1 MGSVSA
7 IESSMNWVDVSVLV
21 EITNLLGVKLAG
33 NVGSEPVRF
42 DVSAKL
48 EEKERRSGRVIVLFA
63 LTVRTKPSVV
73 KYEVEGS
80 ATLTG
85 KDTLI
90 DKVLEVD
97 PNSRV
102 PFVFH
107 RVYQHVFTAI
117 YMLASL
123 IGTIYPPPDLL
134 SSSGQGVPV
143 RSLKTGEQAK
153 VAEVAKATEAAET
166 AEVARMPEV
175 AEATEP
181 AKTAE
186 PTEPVAERG
195 EEAKVTEP
203 MRPAEPAERAVEREE
218 TTAQQTEALS
228 T

>member
-1 MGSVSA
+1 
-7 IESSMNWVDVSVLV
+7 MNWVDVSVLV
-21 EITNLLGVKLAG
+21 EITSLLGVRLG
-33 NVGSEPVRF
+33 GDVGAEPVRF

-48 EEKERRSGRVIVLFA
+48 EEKERRSGRVVILFG
-63 LTVRTKPSVV
+63 LSVRTKPSVV

-97 PNSRV
+97 PESKV

-123 IGTIYPPPDLL
+123 MGTIYPPPDLL

-143 RSLKTGEQAK
+143 KSLKTGEPAR
-153 VAEVAKATEAAET
+153 VVEAAKATEAAET
-166 AEVARMPEV
+166 AEAVRAPEPV
-175 AEATEP
+175 E
-181 AKTAE
+181 TAE
-186 PTEPVAERG
+186 PTEPAVER
-195 EEAKVTEP
+195 EEETRAPET
-203 MRPAEPAERAVEREE
+203 MRPVEPAEYAFEREE
-218 TTAQQTEALS
+218 TTA
-228 T
+228 

>member
-1 MGSVSA
+1 MSA
-7 IESSMNWVDVSVLV
+7 IESSVNWVDVSVLV
-21 EITNLLGVKLAG
+21 EITSLLGVRLG
-33 NVGSEPVRF
+33 GDVGAEPVRF

-48 EEKERRSGRVIVLFA
+48 EEKERRSGRVVILFG
-63 LTVRTKPSVV
+63 LSVRTKPSVV

-97 PNSRV
+97 PESKV

-123 IGTIYPPPDLL
+123 MGTIYPPPDLL

-143 RSLKTGEQAK
+143 KSLKTGEPAR
-153 VAEVAKATEAAET
+153 VVEAAKATEAAET
-166 AEVARMPEV
+166 AEAVRAPEPV
-175 AEATEP
+175 E
-181 AKTAE
+181 TAE
-186 PTEPVAERG
+186 PTEPAVER
-195 EEAKVTEP
+195 EEETRAPET
-203 MRPAEPAERAVEREE
+203 MRPVEPAEYAFEREE
-218 TTAQQTEALS
+218 TTA
-228 T
+228 

>member
-1 MGSVSA
+1 MSA
-7 IESSMNWVDVSVLV
+7 IESSVNWVDVSVLV
-21 EITNLLGVKLAG
+21 EITSLLGVRLG
-33 NVGSEPVRF
+33 GDVGAEPVRF

-48 EEKERRSGRVIVLFA
+48 EEKERRSGRVVILFG
-63 LTVRTKPSVV
+63 LSVRTKPSVV

-97 PNSRV
+97 PESKV

-123 IGTIYPPPDLL
+123 MGTIYPPPDLL

-143 RSLKTGEQAK
+143 KSLKTGEPAR
-153 VAEVAKATEAAET
+153 VVEAAKATEAAET
-166 AEVARMPEV
+166 AET
-175 AEATEP
+175 AEAVRAPEP
-181 AKTAE
+181 VETAE
-186 PTEPVAERG
+186 PTEPAVER
-195 EEAKVTEP
+195 EEETRAPET
-203 MRPAEPAERAVEREE
+203 MRPAEPAEYAFEREE
-218 TTAQQTEALS
+218 TTA
-228 T
+228 

>member
-1 MGSVSA
+1 VDRRVCNCSFLLGSVSK
-7 IESSMNWVDVSVLV
+7 IESSVRWVDVSVFV
-21 EITNLLGVKLAG
+21 EITNLSGVKLSG
-33 NVGSEPVRF
+33 DVGAEPVRF

-73 KYEVEGS
+73 KYEVGGS

-85 KDTLI
+85 KDALI

-97 PNSRV
+97 PESKV

-134 SSSGQGVPV
+134 SSNGQGVPV
-143 RSLKTGEQAK
+143 KSLKTGEQTK
-153 VAEVAKATEAAET
+153 VAETAKTVETAKAAPVPPVAKA
-166 AEVARMPEV
+166 P
-175 AEATEP
+175 EP
-181 AKTAE
+181 AKPAVAAE
-186 PTEPVAERG
+186 PMKPY
-195 EEAKVTEP
+195 
-203 MRPAEPAERAVEREE
+203 EPAENVVERRE
-218 TTAQQTEALS
+218 TTAQQTEAS
-228 T
+228 AT